1 MSVGPGEGGTLGCP
15 YYQRPG
21 DPQLAP
27 RTWVLVGLVA
37 WPAWSSQACR
47 GRSAPPTWWSQV
59 LGTTRSRSLCH
70 FCERMLLPFLESL
83 P

>member
-21 DPQLAP
+21 DRQLAP

-47 GRSAPPTWWSQV
+47 GRSAPPHLVESGFGNNQESEPV
-59 LGTTRSRSLCH
+59 SL
-70 FCERMLLPFLESL
+70 L
-83 P
+83 